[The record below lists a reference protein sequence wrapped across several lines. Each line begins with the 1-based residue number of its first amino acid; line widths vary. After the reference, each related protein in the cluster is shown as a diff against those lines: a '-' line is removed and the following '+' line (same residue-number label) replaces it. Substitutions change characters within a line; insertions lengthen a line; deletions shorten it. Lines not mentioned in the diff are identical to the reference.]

1 MLRIISCIFSSE
13 RGRAVFFR
21 QRGIKTYTSLRN
33 AILGVRNPV
42 LGLFYMLVL
51 LTMLLCNICFADELK
66 NVQGLL
72 ERSKKQA
79 EHLAIPEIYNK
90 ETQEAAKDIA
100 ETYHSKEY
108 QARLREES
116 RKLRALLFSKETKDI
131 ETENPGQKSFL
142 LPDERIYIF
151 ISSSIPI
158 STLRNYAA
166 DLDKLS
172 DPNIIMVMRGFV
184 HGMHLIKPTINFI
197 SNILVKDSNCN
208 VFTTRC
214 DVYHLNIEVDPLLFA
229 RYRIE
234 TVPAIL
240 YARGVNSIDPD
251 QSEGIKDNTSVADAY
266 LVSGDVSLEYA
277 LEKIRKASKS
287 SQIANILKELRRDFY

>member
-1 MLRIISCIFSSE
+1 MFS
-13 RGRAVFFR
+13 R
-21 QRGIKTYTSLRN
+21 QRGTKTYTSLRN
-33 AILGVRNPV
+33 AILGARSLIFVFICMTLLPSLLPLNP
-42 LGLFYMLVL
+42 G
-51 LTMLLCNICFADELK
+51 FADELK
-66 NVQGLL
+66 NVQSLL
-72 ERSKKQA
+72 ERSKKEA
-79 EHLAIPEIYNK
+79 EHLAIPKIHNK
-90 ETQEAAKDIA
+90 ETEKAAKDIA
-100 ETYHSKEY
+100 ETYHSREY
-108 QARLREES
+108 QARLREEA
-116 RKLRALLFSKETKDI
+116 RRLRIFLFSKETKDI

-172 DPNIIMVMRGFV
+172 DPNIIMVMCGFV
-184 HGMHLIKPTINFI
+184 HGMHLIKPTIKFI

-214 DVYHLNIEVDPLLFA
+214 DVYHLNIEIDPLLFA

-234 TVPAIL
+234 AVPAIL
-240 YARGVNSIDPD
+240 YATGVNSIDPD